1 MVDFDSGKLK
11 EKNDQLKEI
20 LTSLFIRKSAELE
33 VRVVIQRIN
42 FFLFICITGM
52 TRYAVTIST
61 TKPIKTSLGI
71 SRS

>member
-11 EKNDQLKEI
+11 EKNDQLKEL

-42 FFLFICITGM
+42 FFLFF
-52 TRYAVTIST
+52 V
-61 TKPIKTSLGI
+61 LQV
-71 SRS
+71 